1 MVPIIKRKNEMKIPM
16 PWAMFLSCLICVGIG
31 AGAAYSQLV
40 PPPAPQIYSQNA
52 DQSFT
57 ANDRKMLSAIFL
69 NTLAV
74 RQKLFARVQDGTAI
88 PLTPYEP

>member
-1 MVPIIKRKNEMKIPM
+1 MKIPGLFSVCM
-16 PWAMFLSCLICVGIG
+16 LCLLFFGLGV
-31 AGAAYSQLV
+31 GAAYCQLV
-40 PPPAPQIYSQNA
+40 PPPAPQIYGPTA

-57 ANDRKMLSAIFL
+57 ANDRKMLNAIFL

-74 RQKLFARVQDGTAI
+74 RQKLFARLQDGTAI